1 MIQLKTKYVSVIT
14 LLALML
20 LVCNY
25 AKAEDVDN
33 EFQTR
38 TSLKLSFKPL
48 KKVKFNLSP
57 ELRFDDSFT
66 LDKSLI
72 EGEIEYKM
80 FKFLNIGAAYRY
92 IANQRENKDT
102 EYFSRFSYSATA
114 QKEFNRFETSFRLCY
129 SDYAD
134 DDDDDSMDLMR
145 YKLGAEYNIPKCKIT
160 PSLSTELFQD
170 ITGSSVYKMRY
181 TVGADFK
188 LFKKNY
194 IGLSYKLDYYMQEY
208 TNKHI
213 LDIGYKIK
221 L

>member
-1 MIQLKTKYVSVIT
+1 MIQLNKKNIGVSA
-14 LLALML
+14 LLALL
-20 LVCNY
+20 LFVCIQT
-25 AKAEDVDN
+25 KAEDVEN

-80 FKFLNIGAAYRY
+80 FKFLSLGAAYRY

-102 EYFSRFSYSATA
+102 EYSSRFLYSATA
-114 QKEFNRFETSFRLCY
+114 QKEINRFETSFRLSY

-145 YKLGAEYNIPKCKIT
+145 YKIGVEYNIPKCKIT
-160 PSLSTELFQD
+160 PSISTELFQD
-170 ITGSSVYKMRY
+170 MSASSVYKMRY
-181 TVGADFK
+181 TVGADIK

-194 IGLSYKLDYYMQEY
+194 IGLSYKLDYYIQEY